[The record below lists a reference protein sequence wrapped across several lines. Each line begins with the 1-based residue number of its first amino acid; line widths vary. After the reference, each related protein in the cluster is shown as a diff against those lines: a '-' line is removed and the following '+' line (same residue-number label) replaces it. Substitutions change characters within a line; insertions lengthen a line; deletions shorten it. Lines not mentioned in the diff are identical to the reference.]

1 MNSARCVAAV
11 LIAAAIVS
19 QGCSRGSPPEVVPL
33 SLPDLTGMAP
43 PVQSQVREAYNR
55 LQQALADTRKT
66 NSEQAAAYGELGKL
80 FLAAESYDEAERC
93 FVNASALSADDYRWP
108 YYLAHVYRLEGQPVR
123 AAVFFE
129 RTLAVHPDDV
139 AALVWLGDMYLDQ
152 GRPDDAAARFARVLS
167 LQPRVAAAHHG
178 LGRVALARH
187 DPAAA
192 IEQLE
197 AALALDRRATAI
209 YAALAIAYREAG
221 KPELASARAEQRGDG
236 EVGPPDPLMQEVADL
251 LRSPVVYERRGE
263 RALARNDFAGSV
275 SAFRQGLELDPDS
288 LSLRQKLGSALWLVG
303 DATGAVAQFDELLR
317 RSPDYAPAHY
327 SLGVVALSRGE
338 TDAAIE
344 RFSRAVRADPTYLQA
359 RLQLANTLRL
369 RGRFEPSLREYAEVI
384 KEDPRVGEARLGEAL
399 ALVRLSRFD
408 EARARLTEAA
418 RLLPDRPEFVNALAR
433 LYAAAPDAR
442 IRNGERAIQLAQQLM
457 QRRQTLS
464 SREAMAMALAE
475 AGRYDEAAR
484 WQRETI
490 GMAQRAGARDVIPML
505 AEDLHRYE
513 QRQACRTPWR
523 TEPEWDVP

>member
-1 MNSARCVAAV
+1 
-11 LIAAAIVS
+11 
-19 QGCSRGSPPEVVPL
+19 
-33 SLPDLTGMAP
+33 
-43 PVQSQVREAYNR
+43 
-55 LQQALADTRKT
+55 
-66 NSEQAAAYGELGKL
+66 
-80 FLAAESYDEAERC
+80 
-93 FVNASALSADDYRWP
+93 
-108 YYLAHVYRLEGQPVR
+108 
-123 AAVFFE
+123 
-129 RTLAVHPDDV
+129 
-139 AALVWLGDMYLDQ
+139 
-152 GRPDDAAARFARVLS
+152 
-167 LQPRVAAAHHG
+167 
-178 LGRVALARH
+178 
-187 DPAAA
+187 
-192 IEQLE
+192 
-197 AALALDRRATAI
+197 
-209 YAALAIAYREAG
+209 
-221 KPELASARAEQRGDG
+221 
-236 EVGPPDPLMQEVADL
+236 MQEVADL

-464 SREAMAMALAE
+464 SREAMAMALRRS
-475 AGRYDEAAR
+475 AGRRSRALAAR
-484 WQRETI
+484 DDRH
-490 GMAQRAGARDVIPML
+490 GAESR
-505 AEDLHRYE
+505 RS
-513 QRQACRTPWR
+513 
-523 TEPEWDVP
+523 